1 MVLQRPSLL
10 PHFARADADIREMSA
25 VIWIDRIE
33 MGDDIDAPHECVV
46 RLSAGAPVA
55 NLVSEI
61 RRTNYPARV
70 AGGLATW
77 IVEGKQPVAV
87 LAQQWSEP
95 RWLVD
100 SEVSI
105 AALGRETGR
114 ATSKYSTGAK
124 SIRSGCMHACV
135 QGSLCPTDTDVDA
148 ASVSPLAV
156 EQSRCS
162 G

>member
-1 MVLQRPSLL
+1 LL
-10 PHFARADADIREMSA
+10 GRILAVEHQVVRRTCLLCTADIREMSV
-25 VIWIDRIE
+25 VIWRDSVA
-33 MGDDIDAPHECVV
+33 MGDDIDAPHEWVV

-61 RRTNYPARV
+61 RRTNYLARV

-105 AALGRETGR
+105 AALSRETGR
-114 ATSKYSTGAK
+114 ANFKVRYWCQVDPE
-124 SIRSGCMHACV
+124 RVCACLRA
-135 QGSLCPTDTDVDA
+135 GE
-148 ASVSPLAV
+148 PLPD
-156 EQSRCS
+156 RY
-162 G
+162 GR